1 MFSNKNKKEPM
12 VERKSTN
19 RNVIGKGT
27 KIVGDLTSEG
37 DFRIDGTLE
46 GTLTTQGR
54 VIIGKDGFING
65 TVECN
70 NADVE
75 GKFSGDFNVLD
86 TLTAKSTAYITGN
99 VTVGQISTEPGAT
112 FNATCNMKG
121 APVVK
126 PTKEKVKEI
135 GKGNNAQKT
144 A

>member
-1 MFSNKNKKEPM
+1 MFNNKNKKDSP
-12 VERKSTN
+12 VERKSSS

-27 KIVGDLTSEG
+27 RITGDFISEG

-46 GTLTTQGR
+46 GTLKTNGR

-75 GKFSGDFNVLD
+75 GRFSGEFNVAQI
-86 TLTAKSTAYITGN
+86 LTAKSTANITGN
-99 VTVGQISTEPGAT
+99 VNVGQISTEPGAT

-121 APVVK
+121 AI
-126 PTKEKVKEI
+126 KELGGKES
-135 GKGNNAQKT
+135 NAKKDKQKS